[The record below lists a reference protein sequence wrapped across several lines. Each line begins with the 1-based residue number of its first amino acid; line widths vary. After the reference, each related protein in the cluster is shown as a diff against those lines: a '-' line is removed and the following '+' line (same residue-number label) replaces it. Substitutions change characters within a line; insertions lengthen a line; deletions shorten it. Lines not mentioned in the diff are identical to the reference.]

1 MLCADNTALTL
12 ELGAYFQYKVIN
24 GLITVYWIILI
35 FWINNLIRVIYFP
48 QARKKQFGE
57 YLCLLRNYYYC
68 YWASP
73 WIQLGL
79 HSMLS
84 YFKSDALFKG
94 WIELQTKV
102 RFFKTSVYTLKSVG
116 VFVSCFEEKNIH
128 TVLFYSTFPEHSFPR
143 RIQHFRAD
151 SWMTF
156 KVGSK
161 SSYRLFRR
169 KKKSQKSTKIKVKIP
184 NMS

>member
-1 MLCADNTALTL
+1 MLCADKTALTL

-24 GLITVYWIILI
+24 GLITLYWIILI
-35 FWINNLIRVIYFP
+35 FWINHLIRVIYFP

-84 YFKSDALFKG
+84 YFKSDALLKG

-102 RFFKTSVYTLKSVG
+102 RFFKTSVYTLKSSQCICELLWRIKTFTQCYFTLHFLNTAFPGGSSISEQTPEWHSKLVLKVAIDSLG
-116 VFVSCFEEKNIH
+116 EK
-128 TVLFYSTFPEHSFPR
+128 
-143 RIQHFRAD
+143 
-151 SWMTF
+151 
-156 KVGSK
+156 K
-161 SSYRLFRR
+161 
-169 KKKSQKSTKIKVKIP
+169 KSTKIKVKIP